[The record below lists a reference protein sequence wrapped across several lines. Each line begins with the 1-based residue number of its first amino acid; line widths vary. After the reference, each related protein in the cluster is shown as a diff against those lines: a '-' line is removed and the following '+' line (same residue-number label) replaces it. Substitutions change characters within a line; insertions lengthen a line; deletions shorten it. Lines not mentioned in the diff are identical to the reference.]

1 MKSIL
6 IILFFTSTLLSM
18 QRPIGQL
25 ISDGDWQQAQNITR
39 DTHLDLKEIVAV
51 NTQGKWRY
59 GWVQSTPDPSTG
71 IWLGIVNWVSQVG
84 DTYGGQ
90 AKNFGHAVKKL
101 PRLDHSKVSKTV

>member
-1 MKSIL
+1 MKWIL
-6 IILFFTSTLLSM
+6 ILLFFVSNVLCM

-25 ISDGDWQQAQNITR
+25 ISDGDWQQAQTITR
-39 DTHLDLKEIVAV
+39 DTRLDLNEIVAV

-101 PRLDHSKVSKTV
+101 PCLDHVKVPKTV